1 MALSAGFIDHSHVAH
16 TLCPANPRFYEGE
29 MKRPPSPAVP
39 GVPDHEPGPVVS
51 VGPDAVEVLLPRRRR
66 PWPVALLVAMRPRQ
80 WVKNLLV
87 YAVPLAAGELG
98 HRDVAVDTTIAFVCF
113 CLVASATYLLN
124 DVRDVESDRAHPR
137 KRFRPIAAG
146 EVSRRTALVTAVLL
160 VVAGLTGAALSTYPA
175 FLVTLVVY
183 LVATVAYSLGLKH
196 EPVVE
201 LALIA
206 AGFVLR
212 AIAGGTATGIPMSP
226 WFLTVAAFGSLFMA
240 AGKRYSEFVQLG
252 AERATRPALARYTA
266 TYLRFVWSL
275 SAAIML
281 TAYCLWAF
289 QVGLRDRGTLPF
301 AAWSVVPFILA
312 VLRFALDIDR
322 GDAGAPEDVALGDRV
337 LQLTAVVW
345 LVMFGLGA
353 LGI

>member
-1 MALSAGFIDHSHVAH
+1 MQMMRRI
-16 TLCPANPRFYEGE
+16 
-29 MKRPPSPAVP
+29 PSRAVP
-39 GVPDHEPGPVVS
+39 GDLVAGTDFIPIDPEPHR
-51 VGPDAVEVLLPRRRR
+51 LL
-66 PWPVALLVAMRPRQ
+66 PVALLVAMRPRQ

-87 YAVPLAAGELG
+87 YAVPLAAGQLT
-98 HRDVAVDTTIAFVCF
+98 HRDVFVDTTVAFVCF

-124 DVRDVESDRAHPR
+124 DVLDIESDQAHPR

-146 EVSRRTALVTAVLL
+146 EVSPRLALVTAAFL
-160 VVAGLTGAALSTYPA
+160 VILGVTGAALSTYPG
-175 FLVTLVVY
+175 FLVTLLVY
-183 LVATVAYSLGLKH
+183 LTSTVAYSWKLKD
-196 EPVVE
+196 EPVIE
-201 LALIA
+201 LAVLA

-240 AGKRYSEFVQLG
+240 AGKRYSEFMQLG

-266 TYLRFVWSL
+266 SYLRFVWSL
-275 SAAIML
+275 SAGIML

-289 QVGLRDRGTLPF
+289 QVGLRDRGTVPF

-312 VLRFALDIDR
+312 VLRVALDIDR

-337 LQLTAVVW
+337 LQVTAVVW
-345 LVMFGLGA
+345 VVMFALGA
-353 LGI
+353 AGI

>member
-1 MALSAGFIDHSHVAH
+1 MGAMRLI
-16 TLCPANPRFYEGE
+16 
-29 MKRPPSPAVP
+29 PSRAVP
-39 GVPDHEPGPVVS
+39 GDLVAGTDMTTGDPEPQ
-51 VGPDAVEVLLPRRRR
+51 R
-66 PWPVALLVAMRPRQ
+66 PLPVALLVAMRPKQ

-87 YAVPLAAGELG
+87 YAVPLAAGQLT
-98 HRDVAVDTTIAFVCF
+98 HRDVIVDTTVAFVCF

-124 DVRDVESDRAHPR
+124 DVLDAESDRAHPR

-146 EVSRRTALVTAVLL
+146 EVSQGLALVTAAFL
-160 VVAGLTGAALSTYPA
+160 VILGVTGAALSTYPG
-175 FLVTLVVY
+175 FLVTLLVY
-183 LVATVAYSLGLKH
+183 LISTVAYSWKLKD
-196 EPVVE
+196 EPVIE
-201 LALIA
+201 LAVLA

-240 AGKRYSEFVQLG
+240 AGKRYSEFMQLG

-266 TYLRFVWSL
+266 SYLRFVWSL
-275 SAAIML
+275 SAGIML

-289 QVGLRDRGTLPF
+289 QVGLRDRGTVPF

-312 VLRFALDIDR
+312 VLRVALDIDR

-337 LQLTAVVW
+337 LQVTAVVW
-345 LVMFGLGA
+345 VVMFALGA
-353 LGI
+353 AGI

>member
-1 MALSAGFIDHSHVAH
+1 MDS
-16 TLCPANPRFYEGE
+16 
-29 MKRPPSPAVP
+29 MKRT
-39 GVPDHEPGPVVS
+39 PGPGLGDDAAS
-51 VGPDAVEVLLPRRRR
+51 VGAVTAAGAAVGSTPAEGPAPHRRSA
-66 PWPVALLVAMRPRQ
+66 PMALLVAMRPRQ

-87 YAVPLAAGELG
+87 YAVPLAAGQLT
-98 HRDVAVDTTIAFVCF
+98 HRDVLVDTTVAFVCF
-113 CLVASATYLLN
+113 CAVASATYLLN
-124 DVRDVESDRAHPR
+124 DVIDAESDRAHPR
-137 KRFRPIAAG
+137 KRFRPIASG
-146 EVSRRTALVTAVLL
+146 ELSRTAALIAAVVLALL
-160 VVAGLTGAALSTYPA
+160 GLLGAALSTYPA
-175 FLVTLVVY
+175 FLVTLAIY
-183 LVATVAYSLGLKH
+183 LVATVSYSLGLKN

-201 LALIA
+201 LAVIA

-240 AGKRYSEFVQLG
+240 AGKRYSEFVSLG
-252 AERATRPALARYTA
+252 PDGRDARPALAHYTA

-289 QVGLRDRGTLPF
+289 QVALRDKGSIPF

-322 GDAGAPEDVALGDRV
+322 GDAGAPEDIVLGDRV
-337 LQLTAVVW
+337 LQLIGLTWA
-345 LVMFGLGA
+345 VMFALGA
-353 LGI
+353 AGI

>member
-1 MALSAGFIDHSHVAH
+1 MDAMRLI
-16 TLCPANPRFYEGE
+16 
-29 MKRPPSPAVP
+29 PSRAVP
-39 GVPDHEPGPVVS
+39 GDLVAGTDMTTGHPEPQ
-51 VGPDAVEVLLPRRRR
+51 R
-66 PWPVALLVAMRPRQ
+66 PLPVALLVAMRPRQ

-87 YAVPLAAGELG
+87 YAVPLAAGQLT
-98 HRDVAVDTTIAFVCF
+98 HRDVIVDTTVAFGCF

-124 DVRDVESDRAHPR
+124 DVLDAESDRAHPR

-146 EVSRRTALVTAVLL
+146 EVSQGLALVTAAFL
-160 VVAGLTGAALSTYPA
+160 VILGVTGAALSTYPG
-175 FLVTLVVY
+175 FLITLLVY
-183 LVATVAYSLGLKH
+183 LISTVAYSWKLKD
-196 EPVVE
+196 EPVIE
-201 LALIA
+201 LAVLA

-240 AGKRYSEFVQLG
+240 AGKRYSEFMQLG

-266 TYLRFVWSL
+266 SYLRFVWSL
-275 SAAIML
+275 SAGIML

-289 QVGLRDRGTLPF
+289 QVGLRDRGTVPF

-312 VLRFALDIDR
+312 VLRVALDIDR

-337 LQLTAVVW
+337 LQVTAVVW
-345 LVMFGLGA
+345 VVMFALGA
-353 LGI
+353 AGI

>member
-1 MALSAGFIDHSHVAH
+1 MESMTSSASRAD
-16 TLCPANPRFYEGE
+16 
-29 MKRPPSPAVP
+29 P
-39 GVPDHEPGPVVS
+39 GDLIPESGDPGPHQH
-51 VGPDAVEVLLPRRRR
+51 R
-66 PWPVALLVAMRPRQ
+66 PLPVALLVAMRPRQ

-87 YAVPLAAGELG
+87 YAVPLAAGELT
-98 HRDVAVDTTIAFVCF
+98 HRDVIVDTTVAFVCF

-124 DVRDVESDRAHPR
+124 DVLDVESDRAHPR
-137 KRFRPIAAG
+137 KKYRPIASG
-146 EVSRRTALVTAVLL
+146 EVSRRLALVTALVL
-160 VVAGLTGAALSTYPA
+160 VIAGVTGAALSTYPG
-175 FLVTLVVY
+175 FLVTLLVY
-183 LVATVAYSLGLKH
+183 LGATVAYSWKLKD

-201 LALIA
+201 LAVIA

-252 AERATRPALARYTA
+252 SETATRPALKRYTA

-289 QVGLRDRGTLPF
+289 QVGVRDRGTIPF

-322 GDAGAPEDVALGDRV
+322 GDAGAPEDIALSDRV
-337 LQLTAVVW
+337 LQLTALVWVVM
-345 LVMFGLGA
+345 LALGA
-353 LGI
+353 VGI